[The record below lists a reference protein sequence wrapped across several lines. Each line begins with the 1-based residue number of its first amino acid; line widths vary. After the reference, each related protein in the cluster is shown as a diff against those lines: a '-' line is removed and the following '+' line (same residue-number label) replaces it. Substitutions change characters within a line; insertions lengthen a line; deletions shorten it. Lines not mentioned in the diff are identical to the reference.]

1 MSIGTSRLAGMPQ
14 AQREQLERD
23 AKLLLLWMA
32 ASDGKLE
39 ETELEYVSA
48 QFPDATAA
56 ISNEEFIKVI
66 RTSDIVAI
74 EKAVRAIA
82 AESREIRTGFLDMAI
97 AMCMA
102 DKDIAVAEN
111 QVLRFFADAL
121 HLGVGILEKRYQALI
136 GQPLPEPGDPGS
148 MAWWEEMSANEPE
161 PEKDTPHVGTATP
174 QAMTIAQAQAI
185 LGVSLNATQ
194 DDIERAYRKMAAVFE
209 VHRDEAM
216 GESDISAANS
226 RFRKIQQAY
235 HLLRIKA

>member
-14 AQREQLERD
+14 AHREQLERN

-39 ETELEYVSA
+39 ETELEFVSA
-48 QFPDATAA
+48 QFPDAVAT

-66 RTSDIVAI
+66 RTSDIAAI
-74 EKAVRAIA
+74 EKAIRAIA

-111 QVLRFFADAL
+111 HVLRFYADAL
-121 HLGVGILEKRYQALI
+121 HLGIGILEKRYQALI
-136 GQPLPEPGDPGS
+136 GLPLPAPGDPGS
-148 MAWWEEMSANEPE
+148 IGWWAERSANEPE
-161 PEKDTPHVGTATP
+161 PGQETSHPEAAAP
-174 QAMTIAQAQAI
+174 QAMTIAQARAI

-194 DDIERAYRKMAAVFE
+194 DDIEQAYRKMAAVFE
-209 VHRDEAM
+209 IHRDEAL
-216 GESDISAANS
+216 GDADVSVANS
-226 RFRKIQQAY
+226 RFRKIRHAY
-235 HLLRIKA
+235 HLLTGSG